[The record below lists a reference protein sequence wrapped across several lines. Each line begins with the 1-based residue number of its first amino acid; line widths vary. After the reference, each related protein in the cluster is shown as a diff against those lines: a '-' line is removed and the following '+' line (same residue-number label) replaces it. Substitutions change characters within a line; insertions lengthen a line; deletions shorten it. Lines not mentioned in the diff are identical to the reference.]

1 MFRGWQ
7 EASVAAR
14 ESRREGRHH
23 TGVAEVAGAQGS
35 DTHLRDVTLPLR
47 ETGSTGEL
55 SEGRIWT
62 DLGLYRNS
70 LGTTGAIAGGRTRH
84 KGELRM
90 TLRFLL

>member
-23 TGVAEVAGAQGS
+23 TGVAEVAGAQGN
-35 DTHLRDVTLPLR
+35 DTHLRDVALPLR

-55 SEGRIWT
+55 SEGRI
-62 DLGLYRNS
+62 
-70 LGTTGAIAGGRTRH
+70 
-84 KGELRM
+84 
-90 TLRFLL
+90 